1 MNCRRN
7 QEKEEHSGLLLKHR
21 LKFQYLGSTGKKA
34 KNNFGKKLKARSLEV
49 APISAG
55 HALFLDL
62 YENGSMDKWIMDGW
76 MDGKVTEQDIFE
88 GLKNLSGSA
97 KLVEE
102 VRELWNNLLYK
113 CMA

>member
-1 MNCRRN
+1 
-7 QEKEEHSGLLLKHR
+7 
-21 LKFQYLGSTGKKA
+21 
-34 KNNFGKKLKARSLEV
+34 
-49 APISAG
+49 
-55 HALFLDL
+55 
-62 YENGSMDKWIMDGW
+62 MDNGW